1 MSTTPIIYKLPN
13 IVCSGLLTGIM
24 LELLLPRE
32 DELFATSGRRLNRR
46 HFIVGGICIATWLS
60 YMQIDSR

>member
-1 MSTTPIIYKLPN
+1 MSTTPIIYKIPN

-32 DELFATSGRRLNRR
+32 DELFATNGSRLNRI
-46 HFIVGGICIATWLS
+46 HFIVGGICVATLLS
-60 YMQIDSR
+60 YIRHES